1 MWKGEKGP
9 SLPSMHKSG
18 HRSTPK
24 RFGAHHF
31 LAKKKAMNNQRE
43 RIKRIAE
50 EVTEDV
56 SKRMEFTQNVFEF
69 RGDGLRQKET
79 GSSIWILRFW
89 FQGHQGINFEISVTE
104 DSTDESIKADIAV
117 VLARQRLDY
126 GDRL

>member
-1 MWKGEKGP
+1 MSDSWDGCP
-9 SLPSMHKSG
+9 IRAIDPPQNDLVLI
-18 HRSTPK
+18 
-24 RFGAHHF
+24 FVHF

-50 EVTEDV
+50 EVTEHV

-89 FQGHQGINFEISVTE
+89 FQGDQGINFEISVTE

-126 GDRL
+126 